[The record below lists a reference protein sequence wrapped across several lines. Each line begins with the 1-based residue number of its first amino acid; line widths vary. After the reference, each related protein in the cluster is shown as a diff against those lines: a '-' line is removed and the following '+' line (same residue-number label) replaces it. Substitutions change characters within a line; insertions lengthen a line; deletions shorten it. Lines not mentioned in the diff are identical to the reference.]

1 MDKGAALT
9 GADNWSLPT
18 RLLHFGMVITVT
30 IQLGLSLVMSPPDD
44 DKASVLA
51 SLTFETHEVV
61 GMIALVIVVGH
72 WIWTLSNHA
81 DGGLRHLFPW
91 FGEARRE
98 VIREAMG
105 LLGGQMPEGGIR
117 GGLPGFIHGL
127 GMLIVSGMV
136 ITGGI
141 LFFLLPESG
150 KFSAPTE
157 FFAEVHEVIAT
168 LVWLYWGG
176 HGGAALMH
184 HMKGQALVKS
194 MFSLT
199 KGK

>member
-1 MDKGAALT
+1 MTIHTNTTMDKDVALAGT
-9 GADNWSLPT
+9 NNWSLPT
-18 RLLHFGMVITVT
+18 RLLHFGMAITVT
-30 IQLGLSLVMSPPDD
+30 IQFALSLVMSSPDH
-44 DKASVLA
+44 DKASA
-51 SLTFETHEVV
+51 IESLTFEAHEVV

-81 DGGLRHLFPW
+81 DGGLRHLFSW

-98 VIREAMG
+98 VIREATA
-105 LLGGQMPEGGIR
+105 LLGGQLPEGGVR

-150 KFSAPTE
+150 KLSAPI
-157 FFAEVHEVIAT
+157 FLIKD
-168 LVWLYWGG
+168 YY
-176 HGGAALMH
+176 
-184 HMKGQALVKS
+184 QAGRYA
-194 MFSLT
+194 SL
-199 KGK
+199 